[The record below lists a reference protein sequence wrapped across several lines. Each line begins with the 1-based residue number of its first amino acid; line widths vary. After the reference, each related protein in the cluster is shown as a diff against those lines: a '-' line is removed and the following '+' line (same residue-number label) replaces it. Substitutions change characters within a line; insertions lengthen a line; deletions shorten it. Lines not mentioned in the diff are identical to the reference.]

1 MSGDTVNMYGG
12 RDNDGIVHHHYAPV
26 PALTPEQAEALA
38 VVRSLAAALRAQLPE
53 ADQEALDEGLAGL
66 GEAAAG
72 SDRRRRLFA
81 IAGIAATVGAL
92 GQPLLDSVRAA
103 LELLGG

>member
-1 MSGDTVNMYGG
+1 MSGDTVNMYDGQH
-12 RDNDGIVHHHYAPV
+12 NTGIVHNHAPA

-38 VVRSLAAALRAQLPE
+38 VVRSLAAALRGQLPE
-53 ADQEALDEGLAGL
+53 ADREALDAGLAGL

-72 SDRRRRLFA
+72 TDRRRTLFA

-103 LELLGG
+103 LELFGA